1 MTDLSKGNGPV
12 AGVSILCSPM
22 IRPVETHY
30 SAHNWIN
37 IQSLSLHHVAIDYD
51 CYNQMKNLNS
61 YCFPIKNTQVTAIL
75 HGFESLL
82 ALQCWI
88 RMPSIFA
95 FLEPKIAMHT
105 RHTQPSLIFTCTK
118 QATFQ
123 IQANAILPTFFLQFN
138 SA

>member
-22 IRPVETHY
+22 IRPAETHY

-88 RMPSIFA
+88 RMPSIFY
-95 FLEPKIAMHT
+95 
-105 RHTQPSLIFTCTK
+105 TQPSHIFTCTK